1 MDFKRLTDTAQ
12 RQIIDRLVKAG
23 YDSYFV
29 GGCVRDVIM
38 GREYNDIDVAT
49 GALPEETEH
58 VFAD

>member
-38 GREYNDIDVAT
+38 GREYNDIDVDT
-49 GALPEETEH
+49 GALP
-58 VFAD
+58 